1 MDAGLISAGPDIS
14 WTGYRDTCI
23 SDILAL
29 FRSGV
34 RVLLSAFWVWSMALG
49 HSYQLDD
56 NNRYLSNLSD
66 YLIKCL
72 VVSSSFTSICFIIK
86 CTQTPRHNIQLL
98 QHPHQPYYLP
108 TIYLQPNHPTQPQPK
123 HNTPNPPLHP
133 RGHPTLHTPHR
144 RPRPRLRP
152 NTRSPI
158 PNRTRLNRIRSPRLR
173 PSKHRPRRRL
183 TNRTPGITQTRRGGA
198 TRQIIRLIERGLS
211 RGIRKPEI
219 LMTVHG
225 LEGRGAG

>member
-86 CTQTPRHNIQLL
+86 FTQTPRHNIRLL

-108 TIYLQPNHPTQPQPK
+108 TTKPPNPTPTQAQHPK
-123 HNTPNPPLHP
+123 PSPPP
-133 RGHPTLHTPHR
+133 SRPPHSAH
-144 RPRPRLRP
+144 
-152 NTRSPI
+152 SP
-158 PNRTRLNRIRSPRLR
+158 PPSPS
-173 PSKHRPRRRL
+173 PSPSQY
-183 TNRTPGITQTRRGGA
+183 P
-198 TRQIIRLIERGLS
+198 
-211 RGIRKPEI
+211 
-219 LMTVHG
+219 
-225 LEGRGAG
+225 